1 MIQMVTL
8 NYGLTHYSDSA
19 AQMLLLNPVTGA
31 LHSEATTEFSAFAA
45 SADATFS
52 MPVDLREILPST
64 LKQAARSRAGE
75 HKKTRNRRQICGSV
89 SNDVSSRESNPIMD
103 DPLGSSRLSSQK
115 QNREGL
121 VGIQRGQYC
130 ATMESNPECD
140 GDRVGM

>member
-89 SNDVSSRESNPIMD
+89 SNDGHF
-103 DPLGSSRLSSQK
+103 GSCLYQF
-115 QNREGL
+115 L
-121 VGIQRGQYC
+121 LAFTC
-130 ATMESNPECD
+130 ANCSTRATTTFE
-140 GDRVGM
+140 

>member
-1 MIQMVTL
+1 MVTL
-8 NYGLTHYSDSA
+8 NYGLSHYSDSA

-75 HKKTRNRRQICGSV
+75 HKKTFERVCGTEGKFVDLSPTTV
-89 SNDVSSRESNPIMD
+89 ILAHVCTSFCWLSLVLIAPPGPPQLSNNF
-103 DPLGSSRLSSQK
+103 LSK
-115 QNREGL
+115 
-121 VGIQRGQYC
+121 
-130 ATMESNPECD
+130 
-140 GDRVGM
+140 GDRTRCTVDP